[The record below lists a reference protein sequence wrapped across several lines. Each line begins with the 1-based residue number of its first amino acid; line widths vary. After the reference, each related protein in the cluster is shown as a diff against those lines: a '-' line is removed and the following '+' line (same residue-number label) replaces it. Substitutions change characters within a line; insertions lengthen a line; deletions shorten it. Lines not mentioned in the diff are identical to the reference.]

1 MQTRNNNN
9 DNENKITA
17 LYCRLSRDDGLEGE
31 SNSLGNQR
39 KLLAMRANELGL
51 KNIEYYVDD
60 GYTGTN
66 FNRPDFKRMEKDIKE
81 GRVGAVLVKD
91 LSRLGRNYV
100 AVVSIR
106 KKSFRCMVSGL
117 LLLRTA

>member
-31 SNSLGNQR
+31 SNSIGNQR